1 MGESLPHCLC
11 KKILLFTALLFGM
24 AVQGVYSQ
32 STGDI
37 AFIGFNGDS
46 QSSGDAFSV
55 VLYTSYSANEEVHFS
70 SQEWDGSSFEGSG
83 GDFTWIAPS
92 GGATEGTVLVFED
105 VNDTPSVNFGS
116 ITDDA
121 NMNLSG
127 SGDIIYAYTGTDKTS
142 PNTPFLGAIASD
154 TDLYNKTDGTEG
166 TLANTGLTQAGYET
180 ILLTDNIDVAEFTGD
195 RSGNTQ
201 NGYLAE
207 LNNVADNWQEE
218 NGSGSQ
224 ADLVLPF
231 DDTSF
236 TLISAPTIAFTASSL
251 SVDEMG
257 SSVDLTVE
265 LVEAN
270 STAVDVDVVFL
281 PGSSTAGVSDID
293 SYSTTTVS
301 YGAGAASGAIQ
312 TVTVNLTDDGNFEG
326 TEKAVF
332 QLQNNTAG
340 SIIEPSELTLSI
352 SDDDAPDIV
361 FNEINAEPGDD
372 ANGDGTLDSDTDEF
386 VELVNNETADI
397 DISGWA
403 YNDGSSSEYI
413 FPEGSVIPAG
423 QAILLFDNTSG
434 TQPQGNFGG
443 AQVFSDA
450 EIGLNNSPETLT
462 LKDAQGNTIATATY
476 GNDASGEANVLD
488 PEITGNSYI
497 DHSTATGAEGAL
509 SSPGTQVDGTP
520 FGSKHAIAFRGTEGW
535 RMISSPVQGT
545 SFNDFFS
552 DFWMQGIT
560 GSDAPNDTGTLFSWT
575 ESGGG
580 IFSAPTNMTDNL
592 TPGQGYIVYVFE
604 DDEYNTPGI
613 QGGFPKVVNSNGT
626 ENSGTVNVSVSST
639 DDGGDGIT
647 GNEGWNMLGNPFAAD
662 VSVTAVLDALEAVD
676 ASVNAN
682 VYVWDHEADDGNGD
696 WVTKVDGDLIAP
708 FQGFFVRFTS
718 AFSSTNATFDK
729 TSLEANTGTEFYKEV
744 SEDAFN
750 FELELHGE
758 QYYDTYSLAFNDNGT
773 VDLDRYDAYKLFSLN
788 SNSINLYSTLSNNRI
803 QKNVLPRDLESALE
817 IPLLFEVGDR
827 ESLTF
832 EWKAIENLPNGWT
845 LTLVDKEMNRE
856 VDLTSEGKY
865 QFTRMVSE
873 QQKNASEETLLNK
886 SSGNDNDEPRFVLS
900 VKPKQQQ
907 IASDELPESAK
918 LNPNYPNPFN
928 PQTTIPYQLSEDAE
942 VKLTVW
948 NMIGQKVATLVDG
961 FVEAGTHQESWNAS
975 NMPSGIYIARFEVA
989 GEVFI
994 RKMTLIK

>member
-1 MGESLPHCLC
+1 MGESLPHCLY

-32 STGDI
+32 SLGDI
-37 AFIGFNGDS
+37 AFIGFNGDGEDDFAIVALEEIPANTEIFFTDS
-46 QSSGDAFSV
+46 DWNGSAFNSPDEAFSWTSGSSAISAGTV
-55 VLYTSYSANEEVHFS
+55 ITFNDISTGGRRVSEGSYSG
-70 SQEWDGSSFEGSG
+70 GSAISL
-83 GDFTWIAPS
+83 
-92 GGATEGTVLVFED
+92 TVSHTV
-105 VNDTPSVNFGS
+105 
-116 ITDDA
+116 
-121 NMNLSG
+121 
-127 SGDIIYAYTGTDKTS
+127 IYAYTGS
-142 PNTPFLGAIASD
+142 EGTPSAFLGSVATNTVNYD
-154 TDLYNKTDGTEG
+154 GTDGTLNG
-166 TLANTGLTQAGYET
+166 TGLSQDTTA
-180 ILLTDNIDVAEFTGD
+180 ILLSNNIDGAAYVGD
-195 RSGNTQ
+195 RSGNTP
-201 NGYLAE
+201 NGYRSD
-207 LNNVADNWQEE
+207 LNNIVNNWEE
-218 NGSGSQ
+218 TGASG
-224 ADLVLPF
+224 DGETFLPF
-231 DDTSF
+231 DDSPF
-236 TLISAPTIAFTASSL
+236 TVVPPPTIGFAASKVDSAENSGTAQL
-251 SVDEMG
+251 S
-257 SSVDLTVE
+257 VE

-270 STAVDVDVVFL
+270 GKDVDVDVVYL
-281 PGSSTAGVSDID
+281 GSSSTASSSDI
-293 SYSTTTVS
+293 SGFSNQTVS
-301 YGAGAASGAIQ
+301 FSDSDTSGTTK
-312 TVTVNLTDDGNFEG
+312 TVDITLDNDSDFEG

-352 SDDDAPDIV
+352 SDDDSPNIV
-361 FNEINAEPGDD
+361 INEILYDPNAD
-372 ANGDGTLDSDTDEF
+372 ADGNGSTSTTDDEF
-386 VELVNNETADI
+386 IELVNNGITDI
-397 DISGWA
+397 DISGWTL
-403 YNDGSSSEYI
+403 YDDPTLDLRHT
-413 FPEGSVIPAG
+413 FPEGTVIPASG
-423 QAILLFDNTSG
+423 SLVLFADNGVSPT
-434 TQPQGNFGG
+434 GNLGG
-443 AQVFSDA
+443 AIVQSSN
-450 EIGLNNSPETLT
+450 ESTTLSLNNSGDTIT
-462 LKDAQGNTIATATY
+462 LKDSEGN
-476 GNDASGEANVLD
+476 
-488 PEITGNSYI
+488 EITSISY
-497 DHSTATGAEGAL
+497 TGSESEESITRNPDITGSFEGHTSADAADD
-509 SSPGTQVDGTP
+509 SSPFSPGTQVNGTP

-552 DFWMQGIT
+552 DFWIQGIT

-676 ASVNAN
+676 ASVNEN
-682 VYVWDHEADDGNGD
+682 VYVWDHEADGGNGD
-696 WVTKVDGDLIAP
+696 WMTKNDGDLIAP
-708 FQGFFVRFTS
+708 FQGFFVRFSS

-729 TSLEANTGTEFYKEV
+729 TLLEANTGTEFYKEV

-873 QQKNASEETLLNK
+873 QQKNASDETLLNK
-886 SSGNDNDEPRFVLS
+886 SSGNDNGDPRFVLS

-907 IASDELPESAK
+907 VASDELPESAK

-961 FVEAGTHQESWNAS
+961 FVEAGTHEESWNAS